1 MAVAMFG
8 GDDVQAL
15 VNHYARAG
23 YARHI
28 QTACAEALKSRRGD
42 PTLAFWRTYGMIA
55 EGSHSEAIAQF
66 ESLMRCVDRRADAR
80 ARRAPPPPLP
90 PARATLRPRR
100 PKPTRVPTSPFP
112 RPR

>member
-8 GDDVQAL
+8 GNDVQAL

-42 PTLAFWRTYGMIA
+42 PTLAFWRTYGMIV

-66 ESLMRCVDRRADAR
+66 ESL
-80 ARRAPPPPLP
+80 LG
-90 PARATLRPRR
+90 
-100 PKPTRVPTSPFP
+100 
-112 RPR
+112 